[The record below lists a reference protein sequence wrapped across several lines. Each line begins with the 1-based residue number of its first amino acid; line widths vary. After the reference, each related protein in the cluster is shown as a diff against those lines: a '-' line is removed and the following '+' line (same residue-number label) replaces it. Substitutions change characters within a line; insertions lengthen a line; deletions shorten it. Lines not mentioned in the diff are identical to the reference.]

1 MSTTCF
7 KIQMDAMVQL
17 VSQPNELLGVK
28 QIHGHK
34 ETMFVTIEVSP
45 PIYMKFDER
54 IQNILSIYFSPL
66 LMEQVYPDLSHNQ

>member
-1 MSTTCF
+1 
-7 KIQMDAMVQL
+7 MVQL

-28 QIHGHK
+28 QIHGYK